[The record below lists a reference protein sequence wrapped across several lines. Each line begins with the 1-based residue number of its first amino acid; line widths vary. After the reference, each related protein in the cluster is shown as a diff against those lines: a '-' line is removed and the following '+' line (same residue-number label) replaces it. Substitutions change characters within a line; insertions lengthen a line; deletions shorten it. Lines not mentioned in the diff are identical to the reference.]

1 MGRAGPAAIGWLG
14 SFLLKFSTL
23 LCWWGCGWVERETR
37 GSCAWACPSWGACGV
52 WGFGTLLGPE
62 ETPAGGWGFLGWPS
76 LGPDRLTHLLI
87 PGLALL
93 GFVVWGGGVV
103 VVVVGGGVVVC

>member
-1 MGRAGPAAIGWLG
+1 VGRAGPAAIGWLG
-14 SFLLKFSTL
+14 SFLLKFSML

-62 ETPAGGWGFLGWPS
+62 ETPAGWVGFSWLAVSRPGPS
-76 LGPDRLTHLLI
+76 NASPY
-87 PGLALL
+87 PWLALL

>member
-14 SFLLKFSTL
+14 SFLLKFSML

-62 ETPAGGWGFLGWPS
+62 ETPAGLVGFSWLAVSRPGPS
-76 LGPDRLTHLLI
+76 NASPY
-87 PGLALL
+87 P
-93 GFVVWGGGVV
+93 
-103 VVVVGGGVVVC
+103 

>member
-14 SFLLKFSTL
+14 SFLLKFSML

-37 GSCAWACPSWGACGV
+37 GSCAWACPVGVRVGCGGSARCWVLRRHLPV
-52 WGFGTLLGPE
+52 W
-62 ETPAGGWGFLGWPS
+62 WGFLGWPS

-87 PGLALL
+87 PGWPCWALWS
-93 GFVVWGGGVV
+93 GVGGVV